1 MNKYAKNKMVF
12 KEIRVHTHT
21 NIIYMNET
29 NKGNNFFDTN
39 SVRYYYCSKIKD

>member
-12 KEIRVHTHT
+12 KEIRVHTHKY
-21 NIIYMNET
+21 IYMNET

-39 SVRYYYCSKIKD
+39 SVRCYYCSKIKD